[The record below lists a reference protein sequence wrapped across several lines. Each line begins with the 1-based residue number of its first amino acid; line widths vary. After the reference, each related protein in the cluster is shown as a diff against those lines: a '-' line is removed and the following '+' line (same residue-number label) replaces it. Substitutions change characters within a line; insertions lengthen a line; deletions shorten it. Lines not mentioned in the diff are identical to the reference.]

1 MLKTVVLLY
10 IIVEKDPFLPWIESS
25 KEQHL
30 YEKHLSELIG
40 IFDKMYASFI
50 K

>member
-30 YEKHLSELIG
+30 YEKHLSEFIV
-40 IFDKMYASFI
+40 IFDKNERFRY